1 MDAEPAGTGIP
12 QEGGEVI
19 TDVASRNFQSPAE
32 RRQSV
37 LADLD
42 SQPLT
47 ELGVSVVD
55 QEVLEANVAAEV
67 RELTRHA
74 N

>member
-1 MDAEPAGTGIP
+1 MDVEPEGTDIP
-12 QEGGEVI
+12 QEDGEVR
-19 TDVASRNFQSPAE
+19 TDLASGNIQSAGE

-67 RELTRHA
+67 RELTRHV

>member
-1 MDAEPAGTGIP
+1 MDVEPEGTGIP

-19 TDVASRNFQSPAE
+19 TDMASGNFQSAEE

-67 RELTRHA
+67 RELTQQA